1 MAAASV
7 VDDANDLPPA
17 ALSDTCSLTRT
28 VHAVLGFSFG
38 ADNATALSSLI
49 LSFFFSSGV
58 KTFFGLLLAFG
69 LAVTFF
75 GFLDAFFLVA
85 ALLLGFGDVAWALVA
100 VANVRRDVKQM
111 LAPDNVASV
120 FSRVCEY
127 QMLWSTRFVDER
139 TAPAPTL
146 LTAARAIVDSMMVK
160 GVHRLCT
167 LVGVLER
174 DFGSNGRRT
183 TTDVD
188 CTK

>member
-1 MAAASV
+1 M
-7 VDDANDLPPA
+7 
-17 ALSDTCSLTRT
+17 
-28 VHAVLGFSFG
+28 LGFSFG

-75 GFLDAFFLVA
+75 GFLDAFFLVEV
-85 ALLLGFGDVAWALVA
+85 LLLGFGDVARAFVA
-100 VANVRRDVKQM
+100 VANVRRGVKEM
-111 LAPDNVASV
+111 LAPGNVASV
-120 FSRVCEY
+120 FSRVLRRCEC
-127 QMLWSTRFVDER
+127 QMLWNTRFVDER

-167 LVGVLER
+167 LVGLLER
-174 DFGSNGRRT
+174 DFRSNGRRK